1 MQLNAVLDKNF
12 EWRKLISVN
21 LIETPPDAV
30 SIMESTRAIGYS
42 LPVAIA
48 DIIDNSIA
56 AEAERIEIFY
66 SATEKY
72 VAILDDGCG
81 MNSDEINIAMKY
93 GGISPLDKRHESD
106 LGRFGLGMKTAS
118 LSQCKI
124 LTVVSK
130 KNNEL
135 SARQWDL
142 NTIYRLNSWALLELS
157 SEEIKL
163 VPKVDLLKDF
173 SNGTLVVWQEFDR
186 MFQGN
191 KNVERFFPE
200 KMQEVREHLSLV
212 FHRYLTGEE
221 GLKKISIS
229 VNNLPVEPSD
239 SFLKYKNTQVMPTD
253 VISLEGYPPIK
264 FVAYRLPHTSKL
276 KVADKKSLGITAD
289 LQKNQGFYV
298 YRSKRLIVWG
308 TWFNRA
314 KKDFLSQLARIQVD
328 IPPDFDNLWVL
339 DIKKSVAV
347 PPAIVSKSF
356 DALIENLATKSK
368 RTWEHRGKH
377 EIDKNTPHFWNRLE
391 TRDGEIFYEIN
402 ETHPIFLRLIEKFPA
417 CEDNFKNLLKLIAAS
432 LPINQMKFDIQS
444 NNVEITN
451 HTHYSEDDVRKILK
465 TYIEG
470 LSKIKAHK
478 LLDSLATDAIFKN
491 YTNLIEE
498 FRRSVDR

>member
-1 MQLNAVLDKNF
+1 M
-12 EWRKLISVN
+12 N

-130 KNNEL
+130 KNNEV

-239 SFLKYKNTQVMPTD
+239 PFLKYKNTQVMPTD

-470 LSKIKAHK
+470 LSKIEAHK